1 MKKNKCPCE
10 DCISFA
16 MCLNKEI
23 IKCSLLYSYL
33 SHSSWLRNCNA
44 LSIHKAR
51 TFYTYVPANEIEF
64 IKDKIEAQDIIYAK
78 DQPNIVRLR
87 QYMRYRASSGVVY
100 IFRWRRRLK
109 NALKLV
115 YEWDI

>member
-1 MKKNKCPCE
+1 
-10 DCISFA
+10 

-23 IKCSLLYSYL
+23 IKCSLLYSHL
-33 SHSSWLRNCNA
+33 SHSSWLRNCNT

-51 TFYTYVPANEIEF
+51 IFYTYIPTNEIEF
-64 IKDKIEAQDIIYAK
+64 IKNKTEAQDIIYDK
-78 DQPNIVRLR
+78 YPFDQPNIVRLR
-87 QYMRYRASSGVVY
+87 YHMRYWASSGVIH

-115 YEWDI
+115 YGWDI